1 MADDCKEQQE
11 VSSAKVKL
19 TSNYALKK
27 RLPPRLP
34 RKKNEIYATKK
45 SPFKAQL
52 SRCEKLLQ
60 EGETEIIIHG
70 LGTAVVVAVNL
81 ALQLRDLFHQTLD
94 LDVHTDTV
102 DIIDDLEPQDD
113 ETEPAT
119 NTRQNSAVHIR
130 VFRIALEKLYV

>member
-1 MADDCKEQQE
+1 MADDSNESHE
-11 VSSAKVKL
+11 VITTRGNGAP
-19 TSNYALKK
+19 NYALKK

-45 SPFKAQL
+45 TPFKAQL
-52 SRCEKLLQ
+52 ARCEKLLQ
-60 EGETEIIIHG
+60 EGESEIIIHG
-70 LGTAVVVAVNL
+70 LGAAVVVAVNL
-81 ALQLRDLFHQTLD
+81 ALQLRDVFHQTLD
-94 LDVHTDTV
+94 LDVRTDTV

-119 NTRQNSAVHIR
+119 STRQNSAVHIR